1 MNNLLTKQNRNCSID
16 ILRFIFCFY
25 IVNYHFY
32 SHFLKYYDSLNFFCR
47 GYMGDE
53 FFFMVT
59 GFYFAKAGLSAKES
73 PIQWNFNQLIKR
85 IKKIAIPYYSIWLV
99 CFILTELKVVLIN
112 IEGRTFLNDL
122 VNSVYELLF
131 LDMAGFRKGLYVNDV
146 AWFFSGTIISL
157 FILGPFI
164 AKFKEKFLLY
174 VVPII
179 SIFSYGLLCI
189 NFDYLHSPHAFIPNC
204 FIHKGLVRAV
214 AAICAGCFLFELTNN
229 EIFKKS
235 ISSFI
240 SKCKAII
247 CILDVYAWVVIF
259 IYMTLPFESNVEE
272 LAVQYDYLIV
282 ILMFFAMIPVVFN
295 AFEPAYGNKAA
306 VIADKAAKYSFYAYF
321 GQAVFYVVDIFV
333 YSLDISILA
342 KALTI
347 NLAVP
352 AISILL
358 MFYSKLINKVALK
371 KRSKENILI

>member
-1 MNNLLTKQNRNCSID
+1 MDNLLTKQNRNCSID

-32 SHFLKYYDSLNFFCR
+32 SHCLKYIDSLNFFCR

-73 PIQWNFNQLIKR
+73 PIHWNFNQLIKR
-85 IKKIAIPYYSIWLV
+85 IKKIAIPYYSVWLV
-99 CFILTELKVVLIN
+99 CFILTEFKVVLLN
-112 IEGRTFLNDL
+112 IEDRTSLNDL

-157 FILGPFI
+157 FLLGPFI

-174 VVPII
+174 AAPVI

-189 NFDYLHSPHAFIPNC
+189 NFDYLHSPHAFIPNS
-204 FIHKGLVRAV
+204 FIQKGLVRSV

-229 EIFKKS
+229 EILKKS
-235 ISSFI
+235 VSSFI
-240 SKCKAII
+240 SKCKGVIR
-247 CILDVYAWVVIF
+247 ILDVYAWIVIF
-259 IYMTLPFESNVEE
+259 TYTTLPFESNIEE

-295 AFEPAYGNKAA
+295 VFEPASGNKAA

-321 GQAVFYVVDIFV
+321 GQAVFYVVDIFI

-347 NLAVP
+347 NLSVP
-352 AISILL
+352 IITILL
-358 MFYSKLINKVALK
+358 MCYTKLVNKIGLK
-371 KRSKENILI
+371 TAVKRTD